1 MKEMEEIER
10 QYNMFV
16 DTGDL
21 KLLFPSMTGTWEK
34 DKRRFTILWQ
44 DSQRLLEDAEDFY
57 IDNINTE
64 E

>member
-1 MKEMEEIER
+1 
-10 QYNMFV
+10 MFV

>member
-1 MKEMEEIER
+1 
-10 QYNMFV
+10 MFV

-21 KLLFPSMTGTWEK
+21 RLLFPSMTGTWEK

-44 DSQRLLEDAEDFY
+44 DSQRLLEDAGDFY
-57 IDNINTE
+57 VENINTE